1 MSSEKTVVVETDL
14 PYEAVDGLSSF
25 FERYYILANRRYM
38 DQASYQ
44 KTKSN
49 GTWTFFWKLSVP
61 EREQQSVLLDSHL
74 KIDQGSVELSFR
86 DLDDNDP
93 RQQALRAR
101 TVDDVQNI
109 VWSFLQNAKTTDL
122 YFVVGSDDE
131 RHSEAPSEG
140 GSTNRS
146 VLKRILSGNS
156 ANVFLLFMLLSFVL
170 FFTIGFYALFFLI
183 ASQFVYLFYADKIM
197 LNMGNVRPTS
207 ERPLASVV
215 SVRTNSE
222 TISFLRKHG
231 KKILGEIR
239 SSVSNLHVMQS
250 VDNSVVAAT
259 IQDLKSS
266 IIAILSR
273 YGISVSPDDIEI
285 KTKNVYGIVQK
296 IAEKFHQPVPKIV
309 IVNSTVSNASATGI
323 SAKRSSIMITA
334 GSLHDLTDQELE
346 TIIGHE
352 LGHVKGHDPVILFGV
367 TGFQFVGMFY
377 LWYPL
382 VEFLGLFY
390 FLVAFSVIFA
400 IGKVLET
407 RADTE
412 SAIVLGDPQAF
423 ADSLKKI
430 GFRELYREK
439 YNPISKLLDWFRFDP
454 HPPTYFRVSRMSEF
468 IGKTSIVKHAFLISL
483 RDCVVGFFSAFS

>member
-1 MSSEKTVVVETDL
+1 MSSEKKVVVETDL
-14 PYEAVDGLSSF
+14 PNEAVDGLSNF
-25 FERYYILANRRYM
+25 FERYYILANRRYI
-38 DQASYQ
+38 DQESYR
-44 KTKSN
+44 KTKS
-49 GTWTFFWKLSVP
+49 GDTWTFFWKLNVA
-61 EREQQSVLLDSHL
+61 EKDQQPVFLYSHL
-74 KIDQGSVELSFR
+74 KIDQKSVELSFR
-86 DLDDNDP
+86 NLDDNDS
-93 RQQALRAR
+93 RQNTLCAR
-101 TVDDVQNI
+101 TGDDVQNI
-109 VWSFLQNAKTTDL
+109 VWSYLQNAMTTNL
-122 YFVVGSDDE
+122 YFVIGSDDE
-131 RHSEAPSEG
+131 RHSEAPSEE

-183 ASQFVYLFYADKIM
+183 GSQFVYLFYADKIM
-197 LNMGNVRPTS
+197 LNMGNVRPTP

-215 SVRTNSE
+215 SVRTNGE
-222 TISFLRKHG
+222 TVSFLRKHG
-231 KKILGEIR
+231 KKILADIR
-239 SSVSNLHVMQS
+239 KSISNLHVMQS
-250 VDNSVVAAT
+250 VDQSVVAPS
-259 IQDLKSS
+259 IQGLKFS
-266 IIAILSR
+266 IIAILAR
-273 YGISVSPDDIEI
+273 YGITVSADAIEI

-309 IVNSTVSNASATGI
+309 IVNAIVSNASATGI

-334 GSLHDLTDQELE
+334 GSLQELTDQELE

-390 FLVAFSVIFA
+390 FVVAFSVIFA
-400 IGKVLET
+400 IGKILET

-412 SAIVLGDPQAF
+412 SAIILGDPQAF

-439 YNPISKLLDWFRFDP
+439 YNPVSKLLDWFRFDP

-468 IGKTSIVKHAFLISL
+468 IGRTSAVKHAFLVSL
-483 RDCVVGFFSAFS
+483 RDCIVGFFSAFS